1 MQLTQDKMEVW
12 LVMAGFDYENAQV
25 VEVFASQETA
35 DSVRL
40 KLLEPD
46 EDGIGFDWAF
56 VQRRVVES

>member
-1 MQLTQDKMEVW
+1 MEVW

-35 DSVRL
+35 DAVRL

>member
-1 MQLTQDKMEVW
+1 MEVW

-25 VEVFASQETA
+25 VEVFASEQAAEA
-35 DSVRL
+35 RHLV
-40 KLLEPD
+40 LLEPD